1 MLDTTVRRGY
11 LLAALITDGRAV
23 TVHRAV
29 QLLADSPWPT
39 AGRFTV
45 QRDLAALDADGY
57 LTASDRTGR
66 RVYLVSR
73 FWAKVTVGTAAECW
87 PWTAGTNSHGYGAF
101 RVGGT
106 VRGAHT
112 IAAVYRHGP
121 VPVGHV
127 VDHRCHN
134 EDTTCPGGDQC
145 AHRQCV
151 NPHHLDVVTIAEN
164 TARGMAPN
172 AVAHREDRCVKA
184 GHPFTVENTVSRRDG
199 RRRCRT
205 CYNDWQRARY
215 AARTAA

>member
-1 MLDTTVRRGY
+1 MLDTTTRRGY
-11 LLAALITDGRAV
+11 LLSALIADGRAV
-23 TVHRAV
+23 TVSRAV

-73 FWAKVTVGTAAECW
+73 FWAKVRIGTAAECW
-87 PWTAGTNSHGYGAF
+87 LWQAAITPRTGYGAF
-101 RVGGT
+101 RLNGAM
-106 VRGAHT
+106 RGAHT

-121 VPVGHV
+121 IPVGHV
-127 VDHRCHN
+127 VDHLCRV
-134 EDTTCPGGDQC
+134 
-145 AHRQCV
+145 RSCV
-151 NPHHLDVVTIAEN
+151 NPWHLDVVTIAEN
-164 TARGMAPN
+164 TRRGMSPN
-172 AVAHREDRCVKA
+172 AVAHRENRCVKA
-184 GHPFTVENTVSRRDG
+184 GHPLTPENTVLRRDG

-215 AARTAA
+215 AVKAAA